1 MKVALL
7 VSVLTLSAAGA
18 HARLQDSPQA
28 ALLQLSNKLQS
39 KVKMDMASSAQTKSY
54 ILNSCKSDCITDV
67 LYKAKH
73 FHATS
78 FGTGQCMK
86 TVDNK
91 GDPNKPDNVPMAA
104 KDEFDCEDKNGEWV
118 ENIRGGPVDI
128 LKNGYKAFGSKGG
141 PGHGC
146 IKMFFTIVAQGFYYA
161 KDQMVI
167 KIGMHER
174 IRDAWGEV
182 KSSVSEGLGTFA
194 FRTEKR
200 SLYDKARQK
209 IQLMLDG
216 PIRAVCNVL
225 PSVSI
230 SFVVGTTVHLNEL
243 CTSGLKTMVNH
254 FLSWL
259 KKQIKTVV
267 KKVFKKMGH
276 PELAR
281 RLIRLLV
288 APLGSVFQSYE
299 AEAIESTDG
308 PFKQLFD
315 VVENM
320 ISGLRISQYEHK
332 HKLMEDEASTYCY
345 DSSTGKT
352 LEGDDK
358 EEVAM
363 AQLTQGLQKVLD
375 QTNPTI
381 NGLNAALKE
390 ATELYTGSKAVKA
403 ECWNKD
409 CPKNDDGKVCSGHGT
424 CNIDQ
429 TNLVKVSCKCDIG
442 YGGKACETK
451 SCKAPPPNKKKAKE
465 FLERIERMVYVA
477 SLVFDPRVANVW
489 SSDMLDALITNILAK
504 FSTPLTNA
512 DNNEKAAET
521 SASMIQAAKVSED
534 HLNEN
539 GLDTRERIKNA
550 EKVLTAYNIGSGDE
564 ETPSIKDLETA
575 HKANMEKVKAN
586 CWIDKDLEC
595 KIKNKLM
602 AKIKRSGL
610 KTSTSDWVKVH
621 MGMASKY
628 TKASREMQK
637 KVKAEMDAINCAEE
651 NEADESPT
659 SSPSSSSSSVPESA
673 VSKPV
678 PKPVSKPAKK
688 KSSFFGGSMF
698 GSRKKKKQQTRYEVD
713 SFVEISPKTRRLYLG
728 VLDEDTER
736 TFRLP

>member
-7 VSVLTLSAAGA
+7 VSTLALSAAGA

-28 ALLQLSNKLQS
+28 ALLQMSNKLQS
-39 KVKMDMASSAQTKSY
+39 KVKMDMANSVQTKGY
-54 ILNSCKSDCITDV
+54 VLNSCKSDCITDV
-67 LYKAKH
+67 LYKAKN

-78 FGTGQCMK
+78 FATGQCMK

-91 GDPNKPDNVPMAA
+91 GDPNKPDNVPMPA

-118 ENIRGGPVDI
+118 ENIRGGGVDI

-182 KSSVSEGLGTFA
+182 KSSVSEGLGAFA

-216 PIRAVCNVL
+216 PIRGVCNVL

-230 SFVVGTTVHLNEL
+230 SFVVGTTVHLAEL
-243 CTSGLKTMVNH
+243 CTSALKTMINH
-254 FLSWL
+254 FLGWL

-267 KKVFKKMGH
+267 KNVFQKMGK
-276 PELAR
+276 PEMSR

-288 APLGSVFQSYE
+288 APVGSVFLSYE
-299 AEAIESTDG
+299 AEAVESTDK
-308 PFKQLFD
+308 PFKELFD
-315 VVENM
+315 VMESM
-320 ISGLRISQYEHK
+320 ITGLRISQYQHK

-345 DSSTGKT
+345 DNAASKMF
-352 LEGDDK
+352 EGDDK
-358 EEVAM
+358 EEAAM
-363 AQLTQGLQKVLD
+363 AQLTLGLQKVLD

-381 NGLNAALKE
+381 NGLDAALKE
-390 ATELYTGSKAVKA
+390 ATELYTNSKAVKS

-409 CPKNDDGKVCSGHGT
+409 CPRNDEGKVCSGHGT
-424 CNIDQ
+424 CNIEQ
-429 TNLVKVSCKCDIG
+429 TNLVTVSCKCDVG
-442 YGGKACETK
+442 YGGKACEIQ
-451 SCKAPPPNKKKAKE
+451 SCKAPPIKPKKAKE
-465 FLERIERMVYVA
+465 FMERLERMVYVA

-489 SSDMLDALITNILAK
+489 SSDMLDALITNVLAQ
-504 FSTPLTNA
+504 FSLPLTSS
-512 DNNEKAAET
+512 DTSEKSAET
-521 SASMIQAAKVSED
+521 SASMKEAARVSED

-539 GLDTRERIKNA
+539 GLDTRERVKNA
-550 EKVLTAYNIGSGDE
+550 EKVLSAYKIGSGDE
-564 ETPSIKDLETA
+564 ETPSIEDLETA
-575 HKANMEKVKAN
+575 HKANMEKLKTN
-586 CWIDKDLEC
+586 CWVDKELEC

-610 KTSTSDWVKVH
+610 KTSMSDRAKVE
-621 MGMASKY
+621 MGMTSKY
-628 TKASREMQK
+628 TKESREMQK
-637 KVKAEMDAINCAEE
+637 KVKAEMEALNCAEE
-651 NEADESPT
+651 KEADESP
-659 SSPSSSSSSVPESA
+659 SSAPSSASSSVSL
-673 VSKPV
+673 S
-678 PKPVSKPAKK
+678 VSKPAKR
-688 KSSFFGGSMF
+688 KSSMFKSVF
-698 GSRKKKKQQTRYEVD
+698 GSSKKKKKEQQEDEVD
-713 SFVEISPKTRRLYLG
+713 SFVEILPKNHRLYLG
-728 VLDEDTER
+728 VLNENTER